1 MHDVQNQHHIVLRD
15 TVKDD
20 LIASGEAAHTRTQ
33 IATPSSHVWIPGQQ
47 PKALVDALHHP
58 CGKIDAAAIAGHVNP
73 DAVKLGFRLGRK
85 TELAHRRRFCSAE
98 SRAMPRRL
106 MSSVSCVTSSWVV
119 ILRPSPRAK
128 DASAC
133 STAASISNRRRS
145 RSSQRDMASCT
156 ASSLRCNRPVSMA
169 WRINASWPGGK
180 CNSIRLYRNSSYPNS
195 QLPDDTPHRRLYPG
209 RLVHPGG
216 VLGMRKSVLSL
227 GAGGLLLAG
236 LLAAADTKGDSAK
249 GKEVFEQCGVCHNT
263 DTDEKK

>member
-1 MHDVQNQHHIVLRD
+1 MAEERGDVTAAMHDVQNQHHIVLHD
-15 TVKDD
+15 TVEDD
-20 LIASGEAAHTRTQ
+20 VIASGEAAHTRTQ

-133 STAASISNRRRS
+133 STAARISNRRRS
-145 RSSQRDMASCT
+145 RYSQRDMASCT
-156 ASSLRCNRPVSMA
+156 ASSLAWYRPASMP
-169 WRINASWPGGK
+169 WRMNASWSGVK
-180 CNSIRLYRNSSYPNS
+180 CSSICLKPRSPQSKCQARPPSRRHAESAQIRLVRIRSHGTMKLAPRRS
-195 QLPDDTPHRRLYPG
+195 LPG
-209 RLVHPGG
+209 
-216 VLGMRKSVLSL
+216 
-227 GAGGLLLAG
+227 
-236 LLAAADTKGDSAK
+236 
-249 GKEVFEQCGVCHNT
+249 
-263 DTDEKK
+263 

>member
-58 CGKIDAAAIAGHVNP
+58 CGKIDAAGIAGHVNP

-106 MSSVSCVTSSWVV
+106 MSSVSCVTPSCVV

-133 STAASISNRRRS
+133 STAATISNRRRS
-145 RSSQRDMASCT
+145 RSSQSDMASRPASSWPWNRPASMPWRISVSATDGDGRRASALRRRVMLRRADDLGMFECACGRVIPRGLHAPLHT
-156 ASSLRCNRPVSMA
+156 ASN
-169 WRINASWPGGK
+169 G
-180 CNSIRLYRNSSYPNS
+180 
-195 QLPDDTPHRRLYPG
+195 
-209 RLVHPGG
+209 LVTIPAPCAPPTRG
-216 VLGMRKSVLSL
+216 LGSPRFYLSL
-227 GAGGLLLAG
+227 GDLTAREGACP
-236 LLAAADTKGDSAK
+236 
-249 GKEVFEQCGVCHNT
+249 E
-263 DTDEKK
+263 